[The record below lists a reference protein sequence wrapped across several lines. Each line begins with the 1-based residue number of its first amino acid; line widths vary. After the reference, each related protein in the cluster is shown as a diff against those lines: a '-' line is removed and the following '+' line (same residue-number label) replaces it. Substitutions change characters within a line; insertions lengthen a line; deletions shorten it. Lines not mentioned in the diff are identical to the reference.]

1 VKTINI
7 HTDQNVRIEIELAS
21 IAQRFA
27 AAVLDVVILAAYF
40 GIMSVII
47 AMVFLSEYR
56 WGEEASSRWQLWEA
70 LYYII
75 VFLPFLLYTPLMEY
89 FTKGQT
95 IGKMAVGIRVVK
107 TNGDNAEFRDY
118 FTRWLF
124 RPIEFYI
131 LNIVG
136 IGFFM
141 AVINIFVDV
150 LLVLVSGRAQR
161 LGDYMS
167 NTVVVKKNPH
177 RNYSL
182 KDVLS
187 IKTNDAH
194 TPSFPNVVKFTDE
207 DMMLIK
213 RTIARVEKF
222 QNPETK
228 KFAIELAN
236 ITAKELGLEQTPE
249 KKLQF
254 LKTVL
259 DDYIVL
265 TR

>member
-1 VKTINI
+1 MKSITI

-27 AAVLDVVILAAYF
+27 AAVLDVIILAAYF
-40 GIMSVII
+40 SIMNIII
-47 AMVFLSEYR
+47 ALVFINDFR
-56 WGEEASSRWQLWEA
+56 WGDDNRATWQLWEA
-70 LYYII
+70 MYYII
-75 VFLPFLLYTPLMEY
+75 VFLPFLLYTPMMEY

-107 TNGDNAEFRDY
+107 TSGENAAFRDY

-131 LNIVG
+131 LNIAG
-136 IGFFM
+136 IGFFLG
-141 AVINIFVDV
+141 VVNIFVDV

-161 LGDYMS
+161 LGDFMS
-167 NTVVVKKNPH
+167 NTVVIKKRPH
-177 RNYSL
+177 RDYSL

-187 IKTNDAH
+187 IKSNENH
-194 TPSFPNVVKFTDE
+194 IPVYPEVVKFTDE

-222 QNPETK
+222 QNPETA
-228 KFAIELAN
+228 KFAMQLADQ
-236 ITAKELGLEQTPE
+236 TARELGLDKTPD
-249 KKLQF
+249 KRLQF